1 MTEENKNAP
10 EEGGKNLQRRTKRR
24 TSTYK
29 HVNIDRQRPKLTRE
43 GEGASTKEGAPA
55 PKKKVPASARRGS
68 KSPSGGPV

>member
-1 MTEENKNAP
+1 MGELGPHLRGRLPHPYIREDTSVTEENKNAP

-43 GEGASTKEGAPA
+43 GEGASP
-55 PKKKVPASARRGS
+55 
-68 KSPSGGPV
+68 